1 MSIEIEQKIYSDFD
15 KLNIES
21 VCGSQKKSYEELWQ
35 AILPYMYS
43 LSGPSIY
50 RELNSLISDAAKFYV
65 RVIFESRLNEI
76 EDDTMKKIAK
86 IYHISMLRESRKIPR
101 NLEELKLRYFIF
113 IKCLVMLKQGAKN
126 TDFSAE
132 SMSRVDIRLPI
143 ALLESEFVR
152 TDETMKKPTPQKD
165 KKSEQKIPVITNQ
178 AKSSPKQQ
186 ENSTAI
192 ENRAE
197 HVNKIPVQSTP
208 AASKPSSN
216 QNIPKHP
223 AISSVEICRSK
234 NKRITKNVP
243 PETGIPKNLVS
254 TFEKIFEQ
262 LTNNE
267 NGAVVPISQVK
278 ALKAIKNM
286 PNNNLDKILKNKGI
300 QEDYLTY
307 DAFIDVF
314 YTLWRAS
321 KHKKIKSEANQKN
334 LDIIII
340 WKEERKSQIYRENAN
355 MNQIRNMK
363 IEYDELQKTRDKKAK
378 ILDEEK
384 VEFEKIN
391 KRYESLINEKKK
403 LEAQFQQ
410 KGGT

>member
-1 MSIEIEQKIYSDFD
+1 MSYEIYQKIYSDFN
-15 KLNIES
+15 KLNVES
-21 VCGSQKKSYEELWQ
+21 VCGSQKESYEELWQ
-35 AILPYMYS
+35 AILPYLHS

-50 RELNSLISDAAKFYV
+50 GELKSLISDAVKFYA

-76 EDDTMKKIAK
+76 EDNTMRKIAK
-86 IYHISMLRESRKIPR
+86 IYHISMLTESRKIPR

-126 TDFSAE
+126 SDFTAE
-132 SMSRVDIRLPI
+132 SMSKVDIRLPI

-152 TDETMKKPTPQKD
+152 TDKTMTKPTPQKD
-165 KKSEQKIPVITNQ
+165 KKVEQKIPVIT
-178 AKSSPKQQ
+178 
-186 ENSTAI
+186 

-197 HVNKIPVQSTP
+197 HVNKVPMQSTP

-216 QNIPKHP
+216 QIKKHP

-243 PETGIPKNLVS
+243 PETGIPKNLAS
-254 TFEKIFEQ
+254 TFEKIFQQ

-267 NGAVVPISQVK
+267 TGAVVPISQVR

-286 PNNNLDKILKNKGI
+286 PNDNFDKILKNKGI
-300 QEDYLTY
+300 KEDYLTY
-307 DAFIDVF
+307 DVFIDVF
-314 YTLWRAS
+314 YALWRVS
-321 KHKKIKSEANQKN
+321 KHKKAKSEANQKN
-334 LDIIII
+334 LDIIKT

-355 MNQIRNMK
+355 TNQIQNMK
-363 IEYDELQKTRDKKAK
+363 IEHGELQKTRDEKAK
-378 ILDEEK
+378 ILDDKK
-384 VEFEKIN
+384 VELEKI
-391 KRYESLINEKKK
+391 KKQHESLIDENKK

-410 KGGT
+410 K